1 MGVVGPEVAG
11 VDGVGERGDCGS
23 GGRGV
28 VEAVGSEQDGLVE
41 LRLAERERQE
51 RPRRVPLRLAQR
63 RRRRHCRD
71 RMAWLRLAGGR
82 GRGREADRGIGAT
95 GLAAARARR
104 RGEGEAR
111 APCGACGAVGM
122 AAWLERRHPVARAA
136 RHVAR
141 AWRGASRGAS
151 GVRVLAS
158 GWPRD
163 IWMGPIT
170 ARLRVAIH
178 LDGPRLR
185 PS

>member
-1 MGVVGPEVAG
+1 VGVVGPEVAG

-28 VEAVGSEQDGLVE
+28 VEAVGSEQDGLVD

-51 RPRRVPLRLAQR
+51 RPRRVPLRLAPR

-104 RGEGEAR
+104 RGEGEGGGDR
-111 APCGACGAVGM
+111 IRRVCFFGGEIYTCGFTNKTTVFF
-122 AAWLERRHPVARAA
+122 
-136 RHVAR
+136 
-141 AWRGASRGAS
+141 
-151 GVRVLAS
+151 
-158 GWPRD
+158 
-163 IWMGPIT
+163 
-170 ARLRVAIH
+170 
-178 LDGPRLR
+178 
-185 PS
+185 